1 MNRKQGIF
9 RGFLSVLLVGC
20 IVVVYGMRLVDLQIV
35 NGENYALNAQAANV
49 RTVNVDAARGEIL
62 DRNGNPVVIN
72 RMGYSVVMEY
82 ASFPPASNK
91 AQRNQII
98 LELTKLLEA
107 RGEAWNDDLP
117 LTYTNSIAEFTPDS
131 DKKIA
136 LLKQKLELN
145 SYATAQN
152 CMDALIKTFELE
164 DFSPEE
170 QRTISGVAYTMRA
183 ADFSVSNPYTFAE
196 DISDETVLKI
206 KENSTFFQG
215 VEVQVEPY
223 REYVDGTL
231 APHVIGMVG
240 SISAEEYAEKKDNG
254 YSMNDM
260 IGKDG
265 IEKAMEDYLRGT
277 KGKKSVSKNYDGNV
291 TTKFISEPVQGDTVV
306 LTLDMNLQRIA
317 QNALQD
323 VIQDLNRKYITSGGK
338 DGGPATA
345 GAIVVTDV
353 NSGEI
358 LAMVSYPTYDIS
370 TYKENA
376 RALNNDP
383 TKPLWNRATRSG
395 YPPGS
400 TYKPAVALAALQ
412 EKIITKDQT
421 ITCTGRY
428 TFYKDYQPKCMGVH
442 GHVNLLNA
450 IAQSCNLYFFDVG
463 RQTGIDKLNYW
474 EKKLGFGQTTG
485 VEIPEI
491 SGILAGKEQREAG
504 GGIWQPGDT
513 IQSCIGQSDNLMT
526 PIQLANY
533 CATIANGGTRYETHL
548 VKEIKSYDYTKT
560 VMTKDSA
567 VACDT
572 GILPENIDAVK
583 AGMYKLTNG
592 GYCTKYFADLPVKV
606 AAKTGT
612 AQVPDGVENG
622 VIISYAPAEKPEIAI
637 SVVIEHAG
645 AGANTAGVAAQVYDY
660 YFNRS
665 SGAPSQPDGILLP

>member
-9 RGFLSVLLVGC
+9 RGVLAVVLVGS
-20 IVVVYGMRLVDLQIV
+20 IVVAYGMRLVDLQVV
-35 NGENYALNAQAANV
+35 NGQNYVSSAQAANV
-49 RTVNVDAARGEIL
+49 RTVNVDASRGEIR
-62 DRNGNPVVIN
+62 DRNGTPVVIN

-82 ASFPPASNK
+82 AMFPPASNK
-91 AQRNQII
+91 AGRNKII
-98 LELTKLLEA
+98 LELTKLLDA
-107 RGEAWNDDLP
+107 RGETWNDDLP
-117 LTYTNSIAEFTPDS
+117 LTYSGGIAEFMPDS
-131 DKKIA
+131 DKKIKM
-136 LLKQKLELN
+136 LKQKLELN

-152 CMDALIKTFELE
+152 CMDAIIKTFELQ
-164 DFSPEE
+164 DYTPEE
-170 QRTISGVAYTMRA
+170 QRTIGGVAYTMRA

-206 KENSTFFQG
+206 KENSTLFQG

-240 SISAEEYAEKKDNG
+240 SINAEEYAEKKSDG

-265 IEKAMEDYLRGT
+265 IEKAMEPYLRGT
-277 KGKKSVSKNYDGNV
+277 QGKKSVVKNYDGNV
-291 TTKFISEPVQGDTVV
+291 STQFISEPVQGDTVV
-306 LTLDMNLQRIA
+306 LTLDMNMQRVA
-317 QNALQD
+317 QKALQD
-323 VIQDLNRKYITSGGK
+323 TIQDLNRKYITSGGK
-338 DGGPATA
+338 EGGPATA

-358 LAMVSYPTYDIS
+358 LAMASYPTYDIS

-376 RALNNDP
+376 GELNTDP
-383 TKPLWNRATRSG
+383 SKPLWNRATRSG

-400 TYKPAVALAALQ
+400 TYKPGVALAALQ
-412 EKIITKDQT
+412 ENVVTKDTT

-428 TFYKDYQPKCMGVH
+428 TFYKDYRPKCMGVH
-442 GHVNLLNA
+442 GQVNLLNA

-463 RQTGIDKLNYW
+463 RQTGIEKLNYW

-491 SGILAGKEQREAG
+491 SGILAGKEQREASG
-504 GGIWQPGDT
+504 GVWQPGDT

-548 VKEIKSYDYTKT
+548 VKEVKSYDYTKT
-560 VMTKDSA
+560 VLTKNPV
-567 VACDT
+567 VACET
-572 GILPENIDAVK
+572 GILPQNIEAVK

-592 GYCTKYFADLPVKV
+592 GYCTKYFSHLPVKV

-622 VIISYAPAEKPEIAI
+622 VIVSYAPAEKPEIAV

-645 AGANTAGVAAQVYDY
+645 AGQNTAEVAAKIYDY

-665 SGAPSQPDGILLP
+665 SGAPSQLDGILLP